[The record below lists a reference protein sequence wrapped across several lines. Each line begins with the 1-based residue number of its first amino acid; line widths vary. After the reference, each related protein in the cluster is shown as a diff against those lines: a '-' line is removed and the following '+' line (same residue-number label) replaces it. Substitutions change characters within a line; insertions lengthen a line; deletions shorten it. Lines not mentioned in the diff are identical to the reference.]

1 MKAIMTRKIIPLML
15 LAVILLGGSYGMEGP
30 KEMEANFRSRIM
42 NLPDSVLEKDYV
54 FPNEQGILRHLVT
67 GDPRHEVILD
77 TIYYN
82 PNIINP
88 LTKEPQRY
96 QMNKDGTF
104 MPIEG
109 TTLSLQ
115 ELELLERKE
124 AIKRYLE
131 RCLENNPSRTVAGA
145 IPPPYESPNK
155 WLTNADGKETVLE
168 RSSLDITYN
177 NPLSLHT

>member
-1 MKAIMTRKIIPLML
+1 MLMVKQIGYEMRKPMIKMITPVL
-15 LAVILLGGSYGMEGP
+15 LLSAVTVVNGYGMDAPRG
-30 KEMEANFRSRIM
+30 MENFRSRIM

-82 PNIINP
+82 PNVINP

-109 TTLSLQ
+109 TTLSRQ

-124 AIKRYLE
+124 ALRRY
-131 RCLENNPSRTVAGA
+131 LENNPSRPANSRMNSRGEL
-145 IPPPYESPNK
+145 PPPYERQDRI
-155 WLTNADGKETVLE
+155 LTTADGKKKVLE
-168 RSSLDITYN
+168 RS
-177 NPLSLHT
+177 